1 MIRELALT
9 DLGVIADATIELGTG
24 LTAITGETGAGKTML
39 LTGLGLLLGGRAD
52 PATVRPGART
62 AAVEGRL
69 VPSAVALRIAEDA
82 GAMVDDGELVVVR
95 TVAAEGRSRA
105 HLGGRSVPLGLL
117 AEIGAELVTVHGQSD
132 QVRLRAPAQQRAA
145 LDAYAGPEQARALQ
159 ALAQAHGLRRD
170 LEDELERWETSAA
183 ERAAELERLERTLA
197 RIDALQPVAGELGE
211 LREEADRLGNVETL
225 LEAATAA
232 RTALDGDE
240 LGSSSGALAALES
253 AQRALA
259 AGGEHDPTLR
269 VLAER
274 VSETIHALNDVVTE
288 TGSYATGL
296 EADPVRLDAVHER
309 RAGLT
314 DLVRRYGAPDA
325 PPDAS
330 EDPSD
335 PLLAVLEHA
344 ERARARVAELTAP
357 GAGREGLLERVEK
370 ARSAEREAAEGVT
383 RRRVEAAHGL
393 ERDVDAEL
401 AGLSMPGAHL
411 SVALTP
417 RAEIG
422 LHGAEDVELL
432 LQPHPGA
439 PARAIA
445 KGASGGELSRIM
457 LALEL
462 ALVSGREGADLP
474 VFVFDEI
481 DAGVGGRAATEIGRR
496 LAALAAHTQ
505 VVVVTHLAQVAAFAD
520 THLVVTKTT
529 ASTASPESGTTRT
542 DVAPVVGSERE
553 RELARMLSGEESST
567 AQQHAAELL
576 QRADVRR

>member
-1 MIRELALT
+1 MIRELSLT
-9 DLGVIADATIELGTG
+9 DLGVIADATIELGAG

-52 PATVRPGART
+52 PATVRPGARA

-69 VPSAVALRIAEDA
+69 VPSPAALRIAEEA

-145 LDAYAGPEQARALQ
+145 LDTFAGTEQILALRT
-159 ALAQAHGLRRD
+159 LAQAHGRRRE
-170 LEDELERWETSAA
+170 LEDELARWETSAA
-183 ERAAELERLERTLA
+183 ERATELGRLEHALS
-197 RIDALQPVAGELGE
+197 RIDALQPVAGELDG

-225 LEAATAA
+225 LESATAA
-232 RTALDGDE
+232 RAALDGDE
-240 LGSSSGALAALES
+240 HGTPGALTALES

-269 VLAER
+269 LLAER
-274 VSETIHALNDVVTE
+274 VSETIFALNDVVTDA
-288 TGSYATGL
+288 GSYATGL
-296 EADPVRLDAVHER
+296 EADPLRLDAVHGR
-309 RAGLT
+309 RAALT
-314 DLVRRYGAPDA
+314 DLMRSFGAPDEA
-325 PPDAS
+325 PEAS
-330 EDPSD
+330 EGPSD
-335 PLLAVLEHA
+335 PLLPVLEHA

-357 GAGREGLLERVEK
+357 GAGREGLLERVEQSLAEERAAA
-370 ARSAEREAAEGVT
+370 ARVT
-383 RRRVEAAHGL
+383 QRRVEAARAL

-417 RAEIG
+417 RAAIG
-422 LHGAEDVELL
+422 PSGAEDVELL

-439 PARAIA
+439 PARPIA

-462 ALVSGREGADLP
+462 ALVSGREAAELP

-529 ASTASPESGTTRT
+529 SASRSSEAGTTRT
-542 DVAPVVGSERE
+542 DVAPVTGSERE
-553 RELARMLSGEESST
+553 RELARMLSGEESPA